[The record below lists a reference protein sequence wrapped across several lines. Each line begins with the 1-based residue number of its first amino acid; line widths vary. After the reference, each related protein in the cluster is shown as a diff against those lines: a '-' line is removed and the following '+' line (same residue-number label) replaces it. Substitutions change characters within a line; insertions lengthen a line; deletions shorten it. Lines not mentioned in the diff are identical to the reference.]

1 MPLIAAIAGVFVA
14 LVLTTP
20 ALASPRRHTPVVD
33 AVNRARPAIVNIHGE
48 KTITEATETG
58 DASRRVN
65 GMGTGVVI
73 DERGYIITNHH
84 VIEGVRQ
91 IQVTL
96 YDQRTFTA
104 RMVARDAQTDLA
116 IIKINAPEPLPLV
129 AIGTSSDLMLGET
142 VIAVGNAY
150 GYHNT
155 VTQGIISALDRAV
168 EVTDAQKYYDLIQTD
183 ASINPG
189 NSGGPLLNVDGEMI
203 GVNVAVRVGAQGI
216 GFAIPV
222 DKVMEIAA
230 DLMSSERI
238 AGTWHGVVGIAQTS
252 DGVTR
257 YIVDRIDENSPAQQA
272 GLQKGDVISAI
283 NQIPIRRQ
291 LDVERSML
299 GLKPGTD
306 VKISVRRSTGN
317 QQVDMQLAAATR
329 APVVDSHAD
338 IAQEVWQRFGM
349 RVSPVSAHELG
360 DTNTNFKG
368 GLRITAIRPSGLAER
383 NGIRQGDIL
392 VGLHIWET
400 VSLSN
405 LDYILNRAD
414 LANNDAVKFFV
425 VREAVPRMGR
435 MPVTWRWARGG

>member
-1 MPLIAAIAGVFVA
+1 MAAAGLNA
-14 LVLTTP
+14 VL
-20 ALASPRRHTPVVD
+20 ALASTGQASPKRHTPVVD
-33 AVNRARPAIVNIHGE
+33 AVDRARPAIVNIHGE
-48 KTITEATETG
+48 KTITETTDSG
-58 DASRRVN
+58 DSSRRVN

-96 YDQRTFTA
+96 CDQRSFPA
-104 RMVARDAQTDLA
+104 RLVARDPQTDLA
-116 IIKINAPEPLPLV
+116 IIKINAPERLPLV
-129 AIGTSSDLMLGET
+129 TVGTSSDLMLGET

-216 GFAIPV
+216 GFAIPI
-222 DKVMEIAA
+222 DKVMEVAA

-238 AGTWHGVVGIAQTS
+238 AGTWHGVRGTTRSS
-252 DGVTR
+252 DGANDYV
-257 YIVDRIDENSPAQQA
+257 VEQIDENSPAARA
-272 GLQKGDVISAI
+272 GLQVGDLISQI
-283 NQIPIRRQ
+283 NDIPVHRQ
-291 LDVERSML
+291 LDVERSL
-299 GLKPGTD
+299 IGLKSGSD
-306 VKISVRRSTGN
+306 VKISLRRSSGSYY
-317 QQVDMQLAAATR
+317 VDMQLAASTKPQVAT
-329 APVVDSHAD
+329 VQGLD
-338 IAQEVWQRFGM
+338 QEVWQRFGL
-349 RVSPVSAHELG
+349 RAIPVTANELG
-360 DTNTNFKG
+360 EARTNFKG
-368 GLRITAIRPSGLAER
+368 GLRITDVRPNGLAER

-414 LANNDAVKFFV
+414 LPNNQAVKFFV
-425 VREAVPRMGR
+425 VRESVPRMGR
-435 MPVTWRWARGG
+435 MPVSWR

>member
-1 MPLIAAIAGVFVA
+1 
-14 LVLTTP
+14 
-20 ALASPRRHTPVVD
+20 
-33 AVNRARPAIVNIHGE
+33 
-48 KTITEATETG
+48 
-58 DASRRVN
+58 
-65 GMGTGVVI
+65 
-73 DERGYIITNHH
+73 

-96 YDQRTFTA
+96 YDQRSFTA

-116 IIKINAPEPLPLV
+116 IIKINAPESLPLV
-129 AIGTSSDLMLGET
+129 TIGTSSDLMLGET

-222 DKVMEIAA
+222 DKVMEVAA
-230 DLMSSERI
+230 VLMSSERI
-238 AGTWHGVVGIAQTS
+238 AGTWHGVIGTAQTAE
-252 DGVTR
+252 GVTR
-257 YIVDRIDENSPAQQA
+257 YIVDRIDENSPAAQA
-272 GLQKGDVISAI
+272 GLQIGDVISAI
-283 NQIPIRRQ
+283 NHTPICRQ
-291 LDVERSML
+291 LDVERSLL
-299 GLKPGTD
+299 GLKPGSD
-306 VKISVRRSTGN
+306 VKISVRRSTGSHN
-317 QQVDMQLAAATR
+317 VDMQLAAATR
-329 APVVDSHAD
+329 APLINGPSDLD
-338 IAQEVWQRFGM
+338 QEVWQRFGM
-349 RVSPVSAHELG
+349 RATPVTAGELG
-360 DTNTNFKG
+360 DARQNFKG
-368 GLRITAIRPSGLAER
+368 GLRITAIRPNGLAER

-392 VGLHIWET
+392 VGLHVWET

-414 LANNDAVKFFV
+414 LANSKAVKFFV
-425 VREAVPRMGR
+425 VRESVPRVGS
-435 MPVTWRWARGG
+435 MPVSWR